1 MTNIIATKIASPI
14 GSIFA
19 SATKH
24 GICLLDFNEILETD
38 GITYGSNK
46 HLNKL
51 KKQLTEYFAGNRKHF
66 DIPLVI
72 AGTKF
77 QLSAWQAL
85 QEIPFGETCSYQEQA
100 ITIGNPKAVR
110 AVANANANNKI
121 SIIIPCHRVI
131 AKTGK
136 LAGYGGG
143 VWRKQYL
150 LDLEKTCLQ
159 T

>member
-1 MTNIIATKIASPI
+1 MNKIVTKITSPI

-19 SATKH
+19 GATQH
-24 GICLLDFNEILETD
+24 GICWLDFSEILETKE
-38 GITYGSNK
+38 IIYGNNK

-51 KKQLTEYFAGNRKHF
+51 KKQLTEYFAGNRKNF
-66 DIPLVI
+66 DLPLVI
-72 AGTKF
+72 TGTKF

-85 QEIPFGETCSYQEQA
+85 QEIPFGETRCYQEQA
-100 ITIGNPKAVR
+100 IKIGNPKAVR

-121 SIIIPCHRVI
+121 AIIIPCHRVI

-150 LDLEKTCLQ
+150 LDLERNI
-159 T
+159 

>member
-1 MTNIIATKIASPI
+1 MNKIVTEITSPI

-19 SATKH
+19 VATQH
-24 GICLLDFNEILETD
+24 GICWLDFSEIVETNEI
-38 GITYGSNK
+38 IYGNNK

-51 KKQLTEYFAGNRKHF
+51 KKQLTEYFAGNRKKF
-66 DIPLVI
+66 NLPLVI
-72 AGTKF
+72 TGTKF

-85 QEIPFGETCSYQEQA
+85 QEIPFGETCCYQEQA
-100 ITIGNPKAVR
+100 IKIGNPKAVR

-121 SIIIPCHRVI
+121 AIIIPCHRVI

-143 VWRKQYL
+143 VWRKKYL
-150 LDLEKTCLQ
+150 LDLEKNR
-159 T
+159 